1 MTTSDRARRP
11 DYAVPVGDF
20 IAEWMD
26 DHGLKAAELA
36 RRLGVSRKHVSELLR
51 AQVALT
57 EDMAVRLGR
66 VTGVSADWWTRLESH
81 YQRERARL
89 AREAELAEGYD
100 SVRRLPLAYLRK
112 WGFVTSDVGDRAG
125 VVAEVLAFFRVG
137 TVAALTPSWAESSV
151 AYRKVAASAPRPEL
165 LMTWLMAAERAMPD
179 DLPPFDREGLSSRL
193 SQLRR
198 LTLGDPATYVQQA
211 TDELRGVGLAC
222 RIVPEVPG
230 LGVYGATR
238 WIGGHPLVQ
247 LSLRGKTD
255 DQLWFTLF
263 HELGHVLRDNATGL
277 YWSGGDPGAEAAADQ
292 FAADLLIPPAQAADL
307 PRSRN
312 LKAVRDF
319 AQRIGVAPGVVI
331 GRIQRETRDFGWGNG
346 LKRRFE
352 FVPAVPGPPDGGE
365 RADATG

>member
-1 MTTSDRARRP
+1 
-11 DYAVPVGDF
+11 
-20 IAEWMD
+20 MD

-81 YQRERARL
+81 YRRERARL

-100 SVRRLPLAYLRK
+100 SVRRLPLDYLRQ
-112 WGFVTSDVGDRAG
+112 WGFVTAGADDKAG

-137 TVAALTPSWAESSV
+137 TVAALAPSWAESSV
-151 AYRKVAASAPRPEL
+151 AYRQTAASAPRPEH

-179 DLPPFDREGLSSRL
+179 DLPPFDREGLAARL
-193 SQLRR
+193 PQLRR

-211 TDELRGVGLAC
+211 TDELRG
-222 RIVPEVPG
+222 
-230 LGVYGATR
+230 
-238 WIGGHPLVQ
+238 
-247 LSLRGKTD
+247 KTD
-255 DQLWFTLF
+255 DQLWFTLL
-263 HELGHVLRDNATGL
+263 HELGHVLRDNAAGL
-277 YWSGGDPGAEAAADQ
+277 YWSGGDQEAEAAADR

-307 PRSRN
+307 PRGRN

-319 AQRIGVAPGVVI
+319 AQSIGVAPSVVI
-331 GRIQRETRDFGWGNG
+331 GRIQHETRDFGWGNG

-352 FVPAVPGPPDGGE
+352 FVPAVPGPPDGGGP
-365 RADATG
+365 ADATG